1 MIMPFTCPTCGGHK
15 TVQKPP
21 HIAGDQR
28 TWVAGDT
35 ALYPC
40 PSCNGTGIL
49 WNEID
54 SMVRGEKE

>member
-1 MIMPFTCPTCGGHK
+1 MPFTCPTCGGHK
-15 TVQKPP
+15 TVQKP
-21 HIAGDQR
+21 HWVAGDQEKW
-28 TWVAGDT
+28 TAGDT

-54 SMVRGEKE
+54 RKEVL